1 MLTWVPSG
9 TSLFSCLW
17 ILVLFLLQLFTPATY
32 MKQLCLNNCL
42 CRERFFWG
50 EAEGGAYCYLPLGN
64 VILTHLDYPVINVLL
79 YFFFNWSAA
88 VHLFR
93 NLEEDGGGDRKEKGK
108 AGIFVKGDHAVLI
121 IGFEGS
127 RPLSAHQNLH
137 KSRLHF
143 LERRRCWAPCASG
156 CLTGDP

>member
-1 MLTWVPSG
+1 
-9 TSLFSCLW
+9 
-17 ILVLFLLQLFTPATY
+17 

-42 CRERFFWG
+42 CRERFFGG

-79 YFFFNWSAA
+79 YFFLIE
-88 VHLFR
+88 VQQCICLGI
-93 NLEEDGGGDRKEKGK
+93 LKKMGGGRKEKGK

-143 LERRRCWAPCASG
+143 LERRRC
-156 CLTGDP
+156 